1 MNVTITGTPHFHRD
15 NLTIVIGDGR
25 RRRNV
30 QENLASRK
38 RDITIVQGAAFRVQK
53 RGNNT
58 YSIEANGTTFEDVV
72 ILVWKLVKYNLRILL
87 NCNIPYFQFC
97 ANSPCFKN
105 GKFSIAYG
113 SKEYDTARN
122 LDYGFLELFL
132 KSRWKER

>member
-1 MNVTITGTPHFHRD
+1 MNITIAGSPHFHRD

-72 ILVWKLVKYNLRILL
+72 ILV
-87 NCNIPYFQFC
+87 
-97 ANSPCFKN
+97 
-105 GKFSIAYG
+105 
-113 SKEYDTARN
+113 
-122 LDYGFLELFL
+122 
-132 KSRWKER
+132 